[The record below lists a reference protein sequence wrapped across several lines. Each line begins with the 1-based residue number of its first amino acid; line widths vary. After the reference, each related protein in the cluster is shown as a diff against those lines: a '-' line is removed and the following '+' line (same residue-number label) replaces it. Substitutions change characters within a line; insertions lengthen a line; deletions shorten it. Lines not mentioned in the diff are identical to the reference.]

1 MSSATGIGSPEI
13 AAALDAD
20 SRDPAAA
27 GPLEALRILV
37 ADDTHVSRLFVSRLL
52 ERCGHSVQSVPDGKA
67 AILEAAAGR
76 FDLILMDV
84 HMPEMDGLA
93 ATQSL
98 RSAGFETPVFALTAT
113 LAPEDT
119 SLCLAAG
126 MNACL
131 RKPFDLGEF
140 AAEWRRAQSLR
151 GE

>member
-1 MSSATGIGSPEI
+1 MSSATGTGSAETGTE
-13 AAALDAD
+13 LDAD
-20 SRDPAAA
+20 ACIPSVPGTLD
-27 GPLEALRILV
+27 ALRILV

-67 AILEAAAGR
+67 AIREAATGR

-84 HMPEMDGLA
+84 HMPEMDGLT

-131 RKPFDLGEF
+131 RKPFDLSEF
-140 AAEWRRAQSLR
+140 AAEWRRAQSSR

>member
-1 MSSATGIGSPEI
+1 MSRATGTGSPATESVVETGPRI
-13 AAALDAD
+13 PTAPGSLD
-20 SRDPAAA
+20 
-27 GPLEALRILV
+27 ALRILV

-52 ERCGHSVQSVPDGKA
+52 ERCGHFVQSVPDGKA
-67 AILEAAAGR
+67 AIREAATGR

-98 RSAGFETPVFALTAT
+98 RSAGLETPVFALTAT

-140 AAEWRRAQSLR
+140 AAEWRRAQPSR

>member
-1 MSSATGIGSPEI
+1 MSSATGTGSAETGTE
-13 AAALDAD
+13 LDAD
-20 SRDPAAA
+20 SCLPAVPA
-27 GPLEALRILV
+27 PLDALRILV

-67 AILEAAAGR
+67 AIREAATGR

-84 HMPEMDGLA
+84 HMPEMDGLE

-140 AAEWRRAQSLR
+140 AAEWRRAQSSR